1 MQIQWLDEH
10 KHKVKVVDQQKRP
23 IEYDCFGLA
32 TNDDDSDSDVD
43 DDDDQFGVQTWN
55 FTLQRLTT
63 LDTALTMP

>member
-1 MQIQWLDEH
+1 M
-10 KHKVKVVDQQKRP
+10 VDQQKRP